1 MPQVETT
8 RDYFHHEAPETR
20 DSVFDIRN
28 VPPSLRIISD
38 MLERW
43 HNVDPVAEVT
53 PEFCLNLVDD
63 YIAYHNMDD
72 DHAGAKA
79 GHKIFANGLYPPD
92 FLPGLTQAYQWAEKT
107 DDQNVLAQASIA
119 LYILRD
125 ALDVIKHNTNGSGF
139 KKRDA
144 FATMRS
150 RATDGDPEY
159 QRFLTVMSLAR
170 EAAATCLFNEHL
182 DTIPA
187 DEPIRLKKGSHAVF
201 GEVLE
206 NAREEYLES
215 QNGINLGPDFLHKLL
230 DENTK
235 IVFFVSDING
245 TWTIGDAYSCL
256 PYVEKANSALKTLAY
271 EFHRIFPDKTLH
283 TPWSTGRPSDYLRA
297 WGDANTRTAEVEL
310 GWAESGG
317 VKVIRENHQIHTEV
331 AIEHP
336 AAWEKQLDGLREYI
350 FKKIGTAVVW
360 EPKKSMLSMRIANPE
375 EGGEYLY
382 EVTEEGV
389 TTPVTEDW
397 IQLQI
402 DNYLDETERA
412 LKTERKELRTK
423 LKELTPA
430 NEVIDNLL
438 KRFTPLGPD
447 GEMDTDDDIS
457 EEDVDAFD
465 EAMQEVEGYR
475 KGKITEIN
483 HDLKTVLLMKKQ
495 LNAKFNS
502 AVGFVDIAN
511 KFQNKF
517 TAIMRE
523 VEEMGL
529 RRDQAL
535 IVMIGDSS
543 VDIPPTT
550 HTQRGQPNEGADGVY
565 FIAVN
570 DCTPEAYNAVEER
583 AAFSWGSHL
592 GIHARRP
599 AILTVVDAANGMI
612 EALQKCEPIQNA
624 ALQKTTIYANHEK

>member
-1 MPQVETT
+1 
-8 RDYFHHEAPETR
+8 
-20 DSVFDIRN
+20 
-28 VPPSLRIISD
+28 
-38 MLERW
+38 
-43 HNVDPVAEVT
+43 
-53 PEFCLNLVDD
+53 
-63 YIAYHNMDD
+63 
-72 DHAGAKA
+72 
-79 GHKIFANGLYPPD
+79 
-92 FLPGLTQAYQWAEKT
+92 
-107 DDQNVLAQASIA
+107 
-119 LYILRD
+119 
-125 ALDVIKHNTNGSGF
+125 
-139 KKRDA
+139 
-144 FATMRS
+144 
-150 RATDGDPEY
+150 
-159 QRFLTVMSLAR
+159 
-170 EAAATCLFNEHL
+170 
-182 DTIPA
+182 
-187 DEPIRLKKGSHAVF
+187 
-201 GEVLE
+201 
-206 NAREEYLES
+206 
-215 QNGINLGPDFLHKLL
+215 
-230 DENTK
+230 
-235 IVFFVSDING
+235 
-245 TWTIGDAYSCL
+245 
-256 PYVEKANSALKTLAY
+256 
-271 EFHRIFPDKTLH
+271 
-283 TPWSTGRPSDYLRA
+283 
-297 WGDANTRTAEVEL
+297 
-310 GWAESGG
+310 
-317 VKVIRENHQIHTEV
+317 
-331 AIEHP
+331 
-336 AAWEKQLDGLREYI
+336 
-350 FKKIGTAVVW
+350 
-360 EPKKSMLSMRIANPE
+360 MLSMRIANPE

-550 HTQRGQPNEGADGVY
+550 HTQRGQPNEVADGVY